1 MKKIF
6 LTLLLS
12 FAIISCENNQSDVSS
27 DYPTIIVES
36 ELVEL
41 TNKQYE
47 AMNSGDI
54 ESVVDMYADDAMW
67 SFPNGVNME
76 GKDAIR
82 DMLESTTSI
91 WNITSGDDTN
101 YMAMKGTD
109 TNEDGE
115 EFEFHVLLSWG
126 PQTFANDDT
135 SITVPYHS
143 ATFFVGEDK
152 KIQWTGAFY
161 DRTKFVEAYDVDPIK

>member
-27 DYPTIIVES
+27 DYPTIIDES

-91 WNITSGDDTN
+91 WNITSGDD
-101 YMAMKGTD
+101 
-109 TNEDGE
+109 
-115 EFEFHVLLSWG
+115 
-126 PQTFANDDT
+126 Q
-135 SITVPYHS
+135 ITW
-143 ATFFVGEDK
+143 
-152 KIQWTGAFY
+152 Q
-161 DRTKFVEAYDVDPIK
+161 

>member
-27 DYPTIIVES
+27 DYPTIIDES

-54 ESVVDMYADDAMW
+54 ESVVDMYADDAVVF
-67 SFPNGVNME
+67 S
-76 GKDAIR
+76 
-82 DMLESTTSI
+82 
-91 WNITSGDDTN
+91 
-101 YMAMKGTD
+101 
-109 TNEDGE
+109 
-115 EFEFHVLLSWG
+115 
-126 PQTFANDDT
+126 
-135 SITVPYHS
+135 
-143 ATFFVGEDK
+143 
-152 KIQWTGAFY
+152 
-161 DRTKFVEAYDVDPIK
+161 